1 MGLIKRKLIDEDVLK
16 IIEHKNVIKRLI
28 MFIFGL
34 LIYSIAYNVFFLK
47 NNLVYGGTAGLATIL
62 QDYLDPS
69 VTMLLFSVF
78 TLIITYIFFDKKT
91 ALNSL
96 FGSLILPVLVSLTSN
111 IELSIPDDDMMLIV
125 VFGAVLTAV
134 GNGLASK
141 TGFSSGGMDNLI
153 NLIVVKFKI
162 SNGKAFMIIN
172 GLIVL
177 AGGYKYGWK
186 TLLYAIVII
195 YIMSIVTDKVILG
208 ISQNKTFFIV
218 TQEEERV
225 KHYIQQNLSRAL
237 TVLDAHGG
245 YSNGRKK
252 VIMLVIPTSEYF
264 KAKEGI
270 LEIDPNAFFT
280 ICDSYQVYN
289 AYNKKEVK
297 TNGIY

>member
-195 YIMSIVTDKVILG
+195 YIMSI
-208 ISQNKTFFIV
+208 
-218 TQEEERV
+218 
-225 KHYIQQNLSRAL
+225 
-237 TVLDAHGG
+237 
-245 YSNGRKK
+245 
-252 VIMLVIPTSEYF
+252 
-264 KAKEGI
+264 
-270 LEIDPNAFFT
+270 
-280 ICDSYQVYN
+280 
-289 AYNKKEVK
+289 
-297 TNGIY
+297 

>member
-1 MGLIKRKLIDEDVLK
+1 MGLLKRKLIDEDILK
-16 IIEHKNVIKRLI
+16 IIEHKNLLKRLLS
-28 MFIFGL
+28 FILGL
-34 LIYSIAYNVFFLK
+34 IIYSIAYNVFFLK
-47 NNLVYGGTAGLATIL
+47 NNLVYGGTGGLATVL

-69 VTMLLFSVF
+69 ITMFLFSAF
-78 TLIITYIFFDKKT
+78 TLILTYIFFDKKT

-96 FGSLILPVLVSLTSN
+96 LGSVLLPILVALTSK
-111 IELSIPDDDMMLIV
+111 IELSIPDDDLMLVAI
-125 VFGAVLTAV
+125 FGAVITAV
-134 GNGLASK
+134 GNGIAAK

-153 NLIVVKFKI
+153 HLLVAKLKI
-162 SNGKAFMIIN
+162 SHGKAFMLVN
-172 GLIVL
+172 GLIVI
-177 AGGYKYGWK
+177 AGGFKFGWK
-186 TLLYAIVII
+186 TLLYAIIII

-225 KHYIQQNLSRAL
+225 KKYIQKNLSRAL

-245 YSNGRKK
+245 YTNGRKK

-280 ICDSYQVYN
+280 ICDSYQVFN
-289 AYNKKEVK
+289 AYTKNKEVE
-297 TNGIY
+297 

>member
-1 MGLIKRKLIDEDVLK
+1 MGLLRKKLIDEDVLK
-16 IIEHKNVIKRLI
+16 IIEHKNLIKRLLT
-28 MFIFGL
+28 FILGL
-34 LIYSIAYNVFFLK
+34 LIYSVAYNVFFLK
-47 NNLVYGGTAGLATIL
+47 NNLVYGGTGGLATVL

-69 VTMLLFSVF
+69 ITMLLFSAF
-78 TLIITYIFFDKKT
+78 TLILTYIFFDKKT

-96 FGSLILPVLVSLTSN
+96 LGSILLPILVALTSK
-111 IELSIPDDDMMLIV
+111 IELSIPDDDLMLVAI
-125 VFGAVLTAV
+125 FGAVITAI
-134 GNGLASK
+134 GNGMAAK

-153 NLIVVKFKI
+153 HLLVAKFKI
-162 SNGKAFMIIN
+162 SHGKAFMFVNGIIV
-172 GLIVL
+172 I
-177 AGGYKYGWK
+177 AGGYKFGWK
-186 TLLYAIVII
+186 TLLYAIIII

-225 KHYIQQNLSRAL
+225 KNYIQKNLSRAL

-245 YSNGRKK
+245 YTNGRKK

-289 AYNKKEVK
+289 AYTKNKEVK
-297 TNGIY
+297 